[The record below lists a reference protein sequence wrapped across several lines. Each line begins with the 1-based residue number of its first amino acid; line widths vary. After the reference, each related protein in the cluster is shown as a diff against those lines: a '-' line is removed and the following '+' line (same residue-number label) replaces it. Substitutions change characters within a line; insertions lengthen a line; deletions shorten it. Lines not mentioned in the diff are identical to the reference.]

1 MIVRILGNEYEVI
14 PKPGKFRTSKFIAR
28 ASIILVK
35 SNRTI
40 SLYDGNKQLRQYPV
54 AIGKPQTPTPVGNFA
69 IATKIVNPGGVLG
82 SRWMGLNFD
91 SYGIHGTNRPWLIGK
106 MVSLGCIRMHNHN
119 VEDLFDYVRVGT
131 PVMIRD

>member
-1 MIVRILGNEYEVI
+1 MLVHILGSEYEI
-14 PKPGKFRTSKFIAR
+14 MPKLGTFRTSRAIAR
-28 ASIILVK
+28 ASIMLNK
-35 SNRTI
+35 SSRTI
-40 SLYDGNKQLRQYPV
+40 TLFDGSKQLRQYPV

-119 VEDLFDYVRVGT
+119 VEELFDYVRIGT